1 MKTFKHFIKEMNTS
15 SGIAGLP
22 PDDPPVNVFPV
33 SSPVIIGRQNLKKK
47 LKLKYRMKAA
57 NK

>member
-1 MKTFKHFIKEMNTS
+1 MKSFKHFIKDEAPIMNTG

-22 PDDPPVNVFPV
+22 PDVPPV
-33 SSPVIIGRQNLKKK
+33 SSPVIIRRQNLKK
-47 LKLKYRMKAA
+47 KLKYRMKAA